1 MALTYMYIY
10 TPSFED
16 NQVNVTL
23 ETRDVAIQVDSYP
36 DNSSKLGPSLKPVLT
51 STPIK
56 QLQQQCSFLNDS
68 NDSSCSDSDLF
79 EPSSL
84 DTTTL

>member
-1 MALTYMYIY
+1 MALTY
-10 TPSFED
+10 TPSFEG

-23 ETRDVAIQVDSYP
+23 ETRDVAVQVGSSP
-36 DNSSKLGPSLKPVLT
+36 DNSSKLGPSFKPVLT

-68 NDSSCSDSDLF
+68 NDS

-84 DTTTL
+84 DTTIL